1 MEIMSPLIGRFWQK
15 RYKDN
20 SMVSGTILVL
30 GASGYIGAQLV
41 AQLLAEGYRVRAGSR
56 TILKLK
62 EFEWSGHA
70 NLELVEVDVLNRQ
83 SLRNACQGCEV
94 VFYLVHS
101 MNARQKDFVSADRR
115 AAQNMVEAAGKVGVK
130 RIIYLGGLGEDDKNL
145 SKHLRSRIEVS
156 QIIQAG
162 KVPATTLRA
171 AMIIGRGSISFEIL
185 RSLVDH
191 LPIMITPRWVST
203 QSQPIAVGN
212 VLTYLVGSL
221 EAPETIG
228 EIFDIGGPDVLSYRQ
243 LMDIYAQEVKT
254 FKRLIIPVPV
264 LTPSLS
270 SRWIEFVTSYPAYI
284 ARPLAE
290 GLKNRVVC
298 GENRIR
304 GIIPQN
310 LLSCQQAICLAIK
323 KD

>member
-1 MEIMSPLIGRFWQK
+1 
-15 RYKDN
+15 
-20 SMVSGTILVL
+20 MVAGTILVL

-41 AQLLAEGYRVRAGSR
+41 AQLLAQGYRVRAGAR
-56 TILKLK
+56 TVLKFK
-62 EFEWSGHA
+62 EFDWSGHA
-70 NLELVEVDVLNRQ
+70 NLELVEVDVLNKEN
-83 SLRNACQGCEV
+83 LLNACQGCEV
-94 VFYLVHS
+94 VYYLVHS

-115 AAQNMVEAAGKVGVK
+115 AAQNMVEVADKAGVK
-130 RIIYLGGLGEDDKNL
+130 RIIYLGGLGKDDKDL
-145 SKHLRSRIEVS
+145 SKHLRSRMEVS
-156 QIIQAG
+156 RIIQTG

-185 RSLVDH
+185 RCLVDR

-203 QSQPIAVGN
+203 QSQPIAVSN
-212 VLTYLVGSL
+212 VLTYLVGCL
-221 EAPETIG
+221 QAPETIG

-270 SRWIEFVTSYPAYI
+270 SHWIEFVTSYPAYI

-298 GENRIR
+298 GDHRIR
-304 GIIPQN
+304 EIIVQE
-310 LLSCQQAICLAIK
+310 LLSCRQAIGLAIK
-323 KD
+323 KEQP